1 LNFGASSS
9 VIAWTDGPLESLLY
23 PAIGETYLV
32 EQAIRF
38 DKGGEQALSFYLAIP
53 EQKPQ
58 SFLFLA
64 GESSR

>member
-53 EQKPQ
+53 ER
-58 SFLFLA
+58 A
-64 GESSR
+64 AR